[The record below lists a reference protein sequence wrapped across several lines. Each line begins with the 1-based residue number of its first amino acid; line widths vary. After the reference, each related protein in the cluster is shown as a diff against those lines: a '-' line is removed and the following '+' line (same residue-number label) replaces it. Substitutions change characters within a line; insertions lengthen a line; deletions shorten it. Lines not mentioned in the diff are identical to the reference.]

1 MGVVSGW
8 FGSRLARY
16 LFRTPPV
23 PQPWRRRMLSL
34 GSGDLGSGIRCHR
47 LQWITPVIDT
57 VTLKAHASR

>member
-23 PQPWRRRMLSL
+23 PQRWRRRMLSL
-34 GSGDLGSGIRCHR
+34 GSGDLGSGIRLSQAAMDNTGH
-47 LQWITPVIDT
+47 
-57 VTLKAHASR
+57 